1 MCELV
6 QVCSCCN
13 SKFSQIDIS
22 LINARHKEMLHL
34 ELTKLL
40 ISLQLKGKASLAIAD
55 EVIFGINYGYV
66 DANEIEKA
74 EFICEQIADICSKF
88 LDEVLS
94 ESDFEFYPLAA

>member
-13 SKFSQIDIS
+13 AQFSQIDVS
-22 LINARHKEMLHL
+22 FINARHKE
-34 ELTKLL
+34 ELYSEITKLL
-40 ISLQLKGKASLAIAD
+40 ISLQLKGKASLAITD
-55 EVIFGINYGYV
+55 EVIFGINYGYA

-74 EFICEQIADICSKF
+74 DFICEQIADICSKF
-88 LDEVLS
+88 LDGVLS

>member
-13 SKFSQIDIS
+13 SKFSQIDVS
-22 LINARHKEMLHL
+22 LINAKHKEELYL

-40 ISLQLKGKASLAIAD
+40 INLQLKGKASLAITD
-55 EVIFGINYGYV
+55 ELIVGINYGYA
-66 DANEIEKA
+66 DAHEIEKA
-74 EFICEQIADICSKF
+74 EFICKQIADICSEF
-88 LDEVLS
+88 LDGVLS

>member
-13 SKFSQIDIS
+13 SKFSQIDVA
-22 LINARHKEMLHL
+22 LINAKHREELYF

-40 ISLQLKGKASLAIAD
+40 INLQLKGKASLAIAD
-55 EVIFGINYGYV
+55 EVIFGINYGYA
-66 DANEIEKA
+66 DANEVEKA

-94 ESDFEFYPLAA
+94 ESECEFYPLAA